1 MLWGEA
7 GEVMTE
13 VRLKPIETE
22 DDDGITYISFSDD
35 HTVRDILRYLL
46 STGIDAS
53 ELIYHI
59 NDPKLLADTEKK

>member
-1 MLWGEA
+1 MS
-7 GEVMTE
+7 E

-35 HTVRDILRYLL
+35 HTIRDILRYLL
-46 STGIDAS
+46 STGVEAS

-59 NDPKLLADTEKK
+59 NDPALLAELEGGE

>member
-1 MLWGEA
+1 MS
-7 GEVMTE
+7 E

-35 HTVRDILRYLL
+35 HTIRDILRYLL
-46 STGIDAS
+46 STGVEAS

-59 NDPKLLADTEKK
+59 NDPTLLAELEEKK

>member
-1 MLWGEA
+1 MLWGEV
-7 GEVMTE
+7 GEEMSE

-35 HTVRDILRYLL
+35 HTIRDILRYLL
-46 STGIDAS
+46 STGVDAE

-59 NDPKLLADTEKK
+59 NDPTLLAKEKK